1 VALTIQPEVL
11 SGLMERSGFRG
22 RGLLARFFYVLPQS
36 LVGRRKIAPPPV
48 PETTQREYVK
58 RVCSLFLDPSE
69 DGEEHVLRFSP
80 DADQVLRAFE
90 ARLEPRLGPE
100 GDLAAISDW
109 AGKLCGGV
117 VRLAAILHA
126 AQLAGSAPPYSG
138 EVSAPT
144 VEAACLIGDYLVD
157 HALKAFDQM
166 GGDIVTVRARALLAW
181 LRRESM
187 EEFTRRDAMRGCG
200 RMFPDVDSLSEPL
213 ELLEEKGWIRP
224 AAPPEDEGGRGR
236 PPGRRYLVSPHL
248 HESPSEGGD
257 VARRPQ

>member
-1 VALTIQPEVL
+1 
-11 SGLMERSGFRG
+11 MERSGFRG

-80 DADQVLRAFE
+80 DADQVLRDFE

-100 GDLAAISDW
+100 GDLAAIADW

-126 AQLAGSAPPYSG
+126 AALAGTAPPNAG
-138 EVSAPT
+138 EVSADE
-144 VEAACLIGDYLVD
+144 VEAACRIGEYLVD
-157 HALKAFDQM
+157 HAMRAFDRM
-166 GGDIVTVRARALLAW
+166 GSDAATAGARVLLAW
-181 LRRESM
+181 IRREGVT
-187 EEFTRRDAMRGCG
+187 EFTRRDALRACH
-200 RMFPDVDSLSEPL
+200 RRFPDVDSLADPL
-213 ELLEEKGWIRP
+213 ELLHEKGWIRP
-224 AAPPEDEGGRGR
+224 VVPSEDEGRPGR
-236 PPGRRYLVSPHL
+236 PPSLKYLVSPYAHGT
-248 HESPSEGGD
+248 PTEGGNVEGD
-257 VARRPQ
+257 PR